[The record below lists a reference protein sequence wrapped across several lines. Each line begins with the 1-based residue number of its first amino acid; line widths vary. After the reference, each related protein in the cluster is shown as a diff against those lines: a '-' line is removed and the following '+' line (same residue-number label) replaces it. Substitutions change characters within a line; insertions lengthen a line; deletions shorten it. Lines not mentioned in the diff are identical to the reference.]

1 MKGVYVGRMV
11 GVGLN
16 DGKPFAFYRLS
27 SRSFPNRKALIKGD
41 EVYIVNLTETDN
53 PYVSYP
59 VVKLLREYAV
69 VSNGSHTP
77 FIAQALGEES
87 PKKALIHVLD
97 AMGYERDEYNTPR
110 IAAVVQK
117 EGDKAWLG
125 FVGKNE
131 LWVKE
136 MKLEEGKAFFTAT
149 YNVDGVETLSLDFK
163 DENDLAERALNLS
176 FAHPVLAIGVLDYG
190 EEFRVGVKTI
200 K

>member
-41 EVYIVNLTETDN
+41 EVYIVNLTETNN

-59 VVKLLREYAV
+59 VVKILPEYAV
-69 VSNGSHTP
+69 VGNGAHTT
-77 FIAQALGEES
+77 FIAQTLEWEK
-87 PKKALIHVLD
+87 PRKALIHVLD
-97 AMGYERDEYNTPR
+97 GMDYERDEYNTPR
-110 IAAVVQK
+110 IAAIVQR
-117 EGDKAWLG
+117 DSNKAWLG

-136 MKLEEGKAFFTAT
+136 VRLEEGKAFFTAT
-149 YNVDGVETLSLDFK
+149 YNVEGIETLSLDFK
-163 DENDLAERALNLS
+163 DENDLAEKVLKLD
-176 FAHPVLAIGVLDYG
+176 FAHPVLAIGIVDLG
-190 EEFRVGVKTI
+190 EEFKIGI
-200 K
+200 KE